1 LRAADSQGSGGAG
14 DPGPYHQRMTEPVA
28 FISRFR
34 IKPGQRAAYEQ
45 LAAEVTPRIQAEWP
59 RTLVYLQFI
68 GPGEELTIIHV
79 FGDAEAMDIHA
90 ERAKAHSPR
99 AMALFEPLGW
109 EIYGKPGAATR
120 LALESAAKRA
130 GVALR
135 EYPEFT
141 SGFLRLS
148 PKSEP

>member
-1 LRAADSQGSGGAG
+1 
-14 DPGPYHQRMTEPVA
+14 
-28 FISRFR
+28 
-34 IKPGQRAAYEQ
+34 
-45 LAAEVTPRIQAEWP
+45 
-59 RTLVYLQFI
+59 VYLLFI
-68 GPGEELTIIHV
+68 GPDEELTIIHV

-120 LALESAAKRA
+120 VALESAAKQA

-148 PKSEP
+148 PKSEA